1 MAQPGYFGRN
11 HGLAGLGRNAGFE
24 ETLPMKTKRILILI
38 KNEVLHGPKDVILVM
53 SVLMPILLALFI
65 NLAFGNIFTDKAK
78 VGVFDAGKSAL
89 VRQLQTNPAI
99 ILKVYNSE
107 SVLKEAI
114 TQGSV
119 DMGFALPADLDQS
132 IKANDVNLKTYI
144 WGGSQAKNRSLIPI
158 VVADA
163 MRTIAGAELPIKIES
178 IALGQGDSLPWSS
191 RLRPLTILM
200 AVFFGGLMLPAAS
213 LIHEKNRHT
222 LEALNVTPATIG
234 EIFTSKGVI
243 GVALAALMGVLTL
256 IISSGAV
263 NSLASLSLL
272 MLLGAMLSAEIGL
285 LAGALINDMN
295 TLFAFWKFGAI
306 LLFGPAVIY
315 MFPQIPQWTGYFF
328 PTYYVIKPIL
338 ELSIGGAQFS
348 DILGYVI
355 ILIVLIAVLFLIVTK
370 TVQRLST
377 RALKINT

>member
-1 MAQPGYFGRN
+1 
-11 HGLAGLGRNAGFE
+11 
-24 ETLPMKTKRILILI
+24 MKTKRILILI

-78 VGVFDAGKSAL
+78 VGVFDAGQSAL

-99 ILKVYNSE
+99 ILKVYKSE
-107 SVLKEAI
+107 SALKEAT

-119 DMGFALPADLDQS
+119 DMGFALPADFDQS

-144 WGGSQAKNRSLIPI
+144 WGGSQAKNRSLIPAI
-158 VVADA
+158 VAEAV
-163 MRTIAGAELPIKIES
+163 RTISGAELPIKIES

-256 IISSGAV
+256 IISSGTA
-263 NSLASLSLL
+263 NSIASLSLL

-315 MFPQIPQWTGYFF
+315 IFPQIPQWTGYFF

-338 ELSIGGAQFS
+338 ELSIGGAQFG
-348 DILGYVI
+348 DILGYVV

-377 RALKINT
+377 RALKINA

>member
-1 MAQPGYFGRN
+1 
-11 HGLAGLGRNAGFE
+11 
-24 ETLPMKTKRILILI
+24 MKSKRILILI

-65 NLAFGNIFTDKAK
+65 NLAFGDIFSDKAK
-78 VGVFDAGKSAL
+78 IGIFDPGQSAL

-99 ILKVYNSE
+99 TLKVYNSE
-107 SVLKEAI
+107 SVLKDA
-114 TQGSV
+114 TARGSV
-119 DMGFALPADLDQS
+119 DMGFALPADFDQS
-132 IKANDVNLKTYI
+132 IKVNDVNLKAYV
-144 WGGSQAKNRSLIPI
+144 WGESQAKNRTLIPFI
-158 VVADA
+158 VAEAVRA
-163 MRTIAGAELPIKIES
+163 IGGAELPIKIETIS
-178 IALGQGDSLPWSS
+178 LGRGESLPWSS
-191 RLRPLTILM
+191 RLRPMTILM

-243 GVALAALMGVLTL
+243 GLVLAALMGVLTL

-263 NSLASLSLL
+263 NSLASLSLI

-285 LAGALINDMN
+285 LAGALINDIN

-306 LLFGPAVIY
+306 VLFGPAVIY
-315 MFPQIPQWTGYFF
+315 MFPQIPQWIGYFF

-338 ELSIGGAQFS
+338 ELTVGSAQFA
-348 DILGYVI
+348 DILWYVT
-355 ILIVLIAVLFLIVTK
+355 ILIVVIAILFLVVSK

-377 RALKINT
+377 RALKINS